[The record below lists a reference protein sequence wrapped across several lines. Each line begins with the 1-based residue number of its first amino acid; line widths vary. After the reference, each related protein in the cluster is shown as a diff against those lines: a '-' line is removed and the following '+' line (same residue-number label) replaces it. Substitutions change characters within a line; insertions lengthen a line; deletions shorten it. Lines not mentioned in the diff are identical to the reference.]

1 MSTKFP
7 LTLLLM
13 ELTEGL
19 RFRDLKLYLEWI
31 RREDNIEADALS
43 NEDWGDFNE
52 ELREIRR
59 PERIGWKVLD
69 ELKVRGE
76 EVKAFALASTAIT
89 PHSLTATIVASSSKA
104 AIILFGLP
112 PLFLSHAGNHLI
124 NLETKPRAFFHVL

>member
-13 ELTEGL
+13 ELTEEL
-19 RFRDLKLYLEWI
+19 KFRDLKLYLEWI
-31 RREDNIEADALS
+31 RREDNMEADALS

-52 ELREIRR
+52 LGEIRR

-69 ELKVRGE
+69 KLKVRGE

-89 PHSLTATIVASSSKA
+89 P
-104 AIILFGLP
+104 P
-112 PLFLSHAGNHLI
+112 
-124 NLETKPRAFFHVL
+124 

>member
-31 RREDNIEADALS
+31 RRVDNIEADALS

-69 ELKVRGE
+69 KLKVRGE

-89 PHSLTATIVASSSKA
+89 P
-104 AIILFGLP
+104 P
-112 PLFLSHAGNHLI
+112 
-124 NLETKPRAFFHVL
+124 